1 MSLNLNPFNF
11 FRKVPFKKAKQ
22 ISKKDDNNSEV
33 CITDE
38 KKKKLSLEAD
48 SRFPVLE
55 TGTILGQQLMPLL
68 QACEHQAGE
77 ERGSHH

>member
-22 ISKKDDNNSEV
+22 ISKKEDNNSKV

-38 KKKKLSLEAD
+38 KKKKLALEAD
-48 SRFPVLE
+48 SGFPVL
-55 TGTILGQQLMPLL
+55 
-68 QACEHQAGE
+68 
-77 ERGSHH
+77 